1 MGKGREGWLLD
12 TQTRVHLKDT
22 TLSFD
27 SHDNDKS
34 RWATGCLQALLPE
47 SLVSRWQGQALEVS
61 LASTQPV
68 SSVFRLPSFSLGF
81 AANQRADPQCMPIL
95 PVVVSPPTAASHQG
109 TAPTPSASIQGGFRK
124 PGGLLSP
131 AELRN
136 FKRHHRE
143 AEGCAWYGVASKRRF
158 KDHRSVHS
166 GLSSS

>member
-27 SHDNDKS
+27 FHENDKV
-34 RWATGCLQALLPE
+34 TEQQA
-47 SLVSRWQGQALEVS
+47 VSKRCCRSPWSPDDRGKVFLEVC
-61 LASTQPV
+61 LAATQPV

-81 AANQRADPQCMPIL
+81 SANQRADPQCMPIL
-95 PVVVSPPTAASHQG
+95 PVVISLPTAPSHQG

-143 AEGCAWYGVASKRRF
+143 AEGCA
-158 KDHRSVHS
+158 
-166 GLSSS
+166 